1 MKSTGLFGKNSGR
14 VGGVVYSNYR
24 GEQIVR
30 AYQPKVS
37 NPSSQKQVEQRQ
49 KFKLVSQ
56 VGASLGRE
64 IALSYR
70 PDRSVE
76 TPRNAWL
83 KSTIKKV
90 TYEKGEASLSVDDIV
105 LTNSRELGLSE
116 IQAMPGAV
124 TGKVINFSE
133 GAVVRIVQIG
143 YNNES
148 EMVVLS
154 AIDVPADVDDPETGE
169 MVFNTDNIVA
179 TNKYSQQRLLI
190 YVFEPTTTARET
202 YGEYEMDAMDNEAVL
217 YAMTRFYAGNLR
229 FSATA
234 NVVLPQNV

>member
-14 VGGVVYSNYR
+14 IGGVVYSNYR
-24 GEQIVR
+24 GQQIVR
-30 AYQPKVS
+30 TYQPKVA
-37 NPSSQKQVEQRQ
+37 NPSSARQVEQRQ

-83 KSTIKKV
+83 KDTIKKV
-90 TYEKGEASLSVDDIV
+90 TYERGEASLSIDDIV
-105 LTNSRELGLSE
+105 LTKSRDLGLSE
-116 IQAMPGAV
+116 LQAIPGAV

-133 GAVVRIVQIG
+133 GAVVRVVQIG

-148 EMVVLS
+148 EIVVLS
-154 AIDVPADVDDPETGE
+154 SVDVVADVDDPDTGE
-169 MVFNTDNIVA
+169 MSFNTDNIMA
-179 TNKYSQQRLLI
+179 TNQYSQQRLLI
-190 YVFEPTTTARET
+190 YVFEPTLSARES
-202 YGEYEMDAMDNEAVL
+202 YGNYEMDAMDNEAIL
-217 YAMTRFYAGNLR
+217 NSMTNFYAGNLR
-229 FSATA
+229 FSKTA
-234 NVVLPQNV
+234 NIVLPQNV

>member
-24 GEQIVR
+24 GEQVVR
-30 AYQPKVS
+30 TYQPKVS
-37 NPSSQKQVEQRQ
+37 NPSTARQVEQRQ

-64 IALSYR
+64 IAVSYR
-70 PDRSVE
+70 PDRNVE

-83 KSTIKKV
+83 KNTIKKV
-90 TYEKGEASLSVDDIV
+90 TFERGEASLSVNDIV
-105 LTNSRELGLSE
+105 LTNSRDLGLSE
-116 IQAMPGAV
+116 IQAVPDAV

-133 GAVVRIVQIG
+133 GAIVRVVQIG

-148 EMVVLS
+148 EIVVIK
-154 AIDVPADVDDPETGE
+154 ATDVTADVDDPDTGE
-169 MVFNTDNIVA
+169 MSFSADNIVR
-179 TNKYSQQRLLI
+179 TNQYSQQRLLI
-190 YVFEPTTTARET
+190 YVYEPTALARET

-234 NVVLPQNV
+234 NVILPQNV